1 MWRRFNSLTRSLP
14 LRMTTLKTTLSV
26 MLLLP
31 SALVFSQAETR
42 ASQSP
47 TLCKLESLPSD
58 IQSRLKGDYSSWKV
72 QEAETLSEHAR
83 KTWEGKKPSACPGIA
98 VGLFQGA
105 KTPSYAVLLV
115 PVDHPD
121 AGYRFLVFSRKDG
134 QSPYEATVVEQSDDK
149 GASNYFIRKVPVSR
163 FFDEASK
170 KKFQVQAAEA
180 ILMVDSAEQEY
191 EADLYFWSNGR
202 FQQHP
207 VDE

>member
-1 MWRRFNSLTRSLP
+1 MTGLRFALGLTLLLMAALFFRQLGSLSPVAAKTTDESTSCGSASLP
-14 LRMTTLKTTLSV
+14 ADL
-26 MLLLP
+26 
-31 SALVFSQAETR
+31 
-42 ASQSP
+42 
-47 TLCKLESLPSD
+47 
-58 IQSRLKGDYSSWKV
+58 QSRLKADYGTWKIQEV
-72 QEAETLSEHAR
+72 QTLSEHAR
-83 KTWEGKKPSACPGIA
+83 KTWEGKKPPACPGAA
-98 VGLFQGA
+98 VGLFQGT
-105 KTPSYAVLLV
+105 KTRSYAVLLV
-115 PVDHPD
+115 PSDHPD
-121 AGYRFLVFSRKDG
+121 AGYRLLVFSRKDG

-149 GASNYFIRKVPVSR
+149 GASNYFIRKVPISR

>member
-1 MWRRFNSLTRSLP
+1 MTRLRIAFGLTLLLMAALLFRQVGSLSPVLAKATEESTSCGSASLP
-14 LRMTTLKTTLSV
+14 ADL
-26 MLLLP
+26 
-31 SALVFSQAETR
+31 
-42 ASQSP
+42 
-47 TLCKLESLPSD
+47 
-58 IQSRLKGDYSSWKV
+58 QSRLKADYGSWKI
-72 QEAETLSEHAR
+72 QEAQTLSEQAR
-83 KTWEGKKPSACPGIA
+83 KTWKGKRPLACPGVA
-98 VGLFQGA
+98 VGLFRGA

-115 PVDHPD
+115 PADHPNE
-121 AGYRFLVFSRKDG
+121 GYRFLVFSRKNG
-134 QSPYEATVVEQSDDK
+134 QPSYEATVAEQSDDR

-180 ILMVDSAEQEY
+180 ILMVDSAEEEY

>member
-1 MWRRFNSLTRSLP
+1 MTRLRFVLGLMYLLLAALLFRQAGSLSPAIAKTTDEPTSCSSASLP
-14 LRMTTLKTTLSV
+14 QDL
-26 MLLLP
+26 
-31 SALVFSQAETR
+31 
-42 ASQSP
+42 
-47 TLCKLESLPSD
+47 
-58 IQSRLKGDYSSWKV
+58 QSRLKADYSTWKI
-72 QEAETLSEHAR
+72 QQAQTLSEHAR
-83 KTWEGKKPSACPGIA
+83 KTWEGKKPLACPGVA

-105 KTPSYAVLLV
+105 KTRSYAVLLV
-115 PVDHPD
+115 PAGHPD

-134 QSPYEATVVEQSDDK
+134 QSYEAAVVEQSDDK
-149 GASNYFIRKVPVSR
+149 GASNYFIRSVPVSR
-163 FFDEASK
+163 FFGEASK

>member
-1 MWRRFNSLTRSLP
+1 MTRLRFALGLVLVLVAAFLFRQVGSLSPVSARATEGPASCGLASLP
-14 LRMTTLKTTLSV
+14 ADL
-26 MLLLP
+26 
-31 SALVFSQAETR
+31 
-42 ASQSP
+42 
-47 TLCKLESLPSD
+47 
-58 IQSRLKGDYSSWKV
+58 QSRLKGDYGSWKI

-83 KTWEGKKPSACPGIA
+83 KTWEGKKPPACPGVA

-115 PVDHPD
+115 PVNHPD
-121 AGYRFLVFSRKDG
+121 AGYRFLVFSHKAE
-134 QSPYEATVVEQSDDK
+134 QAAYEATVVEKSDDK
-149 GASNYFIRKVPVSR
+149 GASNYFIRKVAVSR

-170 KKFQVQAAEA
+170 RKFQVQAAEA
-180 ILMVDSAEQEY
+180 ILMVDSAEAEY